1 MSLEYIFPDW
11 PAPNNIA
18 CVTTTR
24 AGGYSTNTYN
34 SLNLGLH
41 VEDHEADVNK
51 NRSLIKDDLQLPAE
65 PIWLNQ
71 IHGTKVL
78 NVSGECPKNV
88 TADAAYTNEIGV
100 VCAVL
105 TADCLPVLFCDQA
118 GENIAV
124 AHAGWRGLLNGVL
137 ENTIHALPVE
147 NNKIMCWLGP
157 AIGPNKFEVGE
168 EVVKEFV
175 EKDARHKNAFQVQS
189 NLKYLADIYQLA
201 ENILGFTGVQ
211 EMYGGKYCTYTEEE
225 KFYSYRRDGQTGRMA
240 TLIWKKS

>member
-1 MSLEYIFPDW
+1 MRLEYIAPDW

-24 AGGYSTNTYN
+24 VGGYSAKAYN

-41 VEDHEADVNK
+41 VEDNEADVNK
-51 NRSLIKDDLQLPAE
+51 NRRLIKSDLQLPAV
-65 PIWLNQ
+65 PAWLNQ
-71 IHGTKVL
+71 VHGSKVL
-78 NVSGECPKNV
+78 NLSGKCPKNV

-105 TADCLPVLFCDQA
+105 TADCLPVLFCDQT
-118 GENIAV
+118 GEYIAV
-124 AHAGWRGLLNGVL
+124 VHAGWRGLLNGVL
-137 ENTIHALPVE
+137 ENTLHALPVA

-157 AIGPNKFEVGE
+157 AIGPIKFEVGE
-168 EVVKEFV
+168 EVYKSFV
-175 EKDARHKNAFQVQS
+175 GKDAKHKNAFQEKIES
-189 NLKYLADIYQLA
+189 KYLANIYQLA
-201 ENILGFTGVQ
+201 KNLLNSNGVKAI
-211 EMYGGKYCTYTEEE
+211 YGGKYCTYLEEN